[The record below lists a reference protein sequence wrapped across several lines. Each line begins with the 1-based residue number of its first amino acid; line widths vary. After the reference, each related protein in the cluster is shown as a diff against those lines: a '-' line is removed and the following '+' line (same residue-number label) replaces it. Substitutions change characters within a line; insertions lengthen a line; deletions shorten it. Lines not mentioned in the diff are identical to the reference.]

1 MERVLLGG
9 DEVKN
14 NALIYILLIIII
26 LLQVKITCELNDIAT
41 QLEISDSALTHRMD
55 AIQDDIDALFER
67 LQ

>member
-1 MERVLLGG
+1 MLGG